1 MQYCECIG
9 ADICKILYCILV
21 KLAVTVAASEETDSE
36 DPMMV
41 AQLKEKV
48 AVRLVIVKVKVA
60 VTFVVKVQA
69 TILLV
74 LLY

>member
-1 MQYCECIG
+1 M
-9 ADICKILYCILV
+9 K
-21 KLAVTVAASEETDSE
+21 KPSE

-48 AVRLVIVKVKVA
+48 AVKLVIVKVKVA

-74 LLY
+74 QY

>member
-1 MQYCECIG
+1 MQYCEYNG
-9 ADICKILYCILV
+9 ADICKILYSILL